1 MLLALR
7 YQQKRKGIIVMNNSE
22 ILYLYDAQLTNPNGD
37 PDEENRPR
45 MDYER
50 GINLVS
56 DLRLKRYI
64 RDYLLDRNFP
74 LYVQSIDNKP
84 VTAAERIKQISDT
97 SDENLLNSFIDIRL
111 FGATV
116 PATGDS
122 KSFIGPVQ
130 FNWGYSLNKVELLES
145 SITSHFASST
155 TKGQGAIG
163 KDYRVKYSF
172 IAFSGVISGKRAEYS
187 RLSESDLELLDEAM
201 KKAIPLLATRSKVGQ
216 YPRFYMRVIF
226 NDNETM
232 LDDFRN
238 YIKLLPADESL
249 RSINECAL
257 ECGLLRAYL
266 EAHKDLIKEI
276 KMFQSDELRMLD
288 NGVQKKAVDIFSTFN
303 TISV

>member
-1 MLLALR
+1 
-7 YQQKRKGIIVMNNSE
+7 MNNSE

-64 RDYLLDRNFP
+64 RDYLLDKNYE

-84 VTAAERIKQISDT
+84 VTAAERIKQMSDT

-130 FNWGYSLNKVELLES
+130 FNWGYSLNKVELLET

-155 TKGQGAIG
+155 TNRQGAIG

-201 KKAIPLLATRSKVGQ
+201 KKAIPLLATRSKIGQ
-216 YPRFYMRVIF
+216 YPRFYMRVVF
-226 NDNETM
+226 NDNETI

-238 YIKLLPADESL
+238 YIQLLPAEENL

-257 ECGLLRAYL
+257 ECGRLRAYL
-266 EAHKDLIKEI
+266 EARKSLIKEI
-276 KMFQSDELRMLD
+276 KMFQSNELRMLD
-288 NGVQKKAVDIFSTFN
+288 NGVEKTAADIFSAFT
-303 TISV
+303 TIPV